1 MYQAGDRVLYGMHGV
16 CCVKA
21 AEERVL
27 DGKTRLFLVLEPEGQ
42 IGCQYLVP
50 THNAAAMAKLQP
62 VLTVTELQQL
72 LSSGEIRNGAW
83 ISDENQRKLTYR
95 ALISGGDRIQI
106 LQMIYALYRHQA
118 KQSEQ
123 GKKFH
128 QCDENFLRDAEKL
141 VCSEISAVMD
151 MDAASARSYL
161 KSQLNKM

>member
-1 MYQAGDRVLYGMHGV
+1 MYQIGERVLYGMHGV

-42 IGCQYLVP
+42 SGCQYLVP
-50 THNAAAMAKLQP
+50 THNAAAMAKLRP
-62 VLTVTELQQL
+62 MLTVTEFQQL
-72 LSSGEIRNGAW
+72 LSSNEIRNSVW
-83 ISDENQRKLTYR
+83 IVDENQRKLTYR
-95 ALISGGDRIQI
+95 TLIAGGERME
-106 LQMIYALYRHQA
+106 LLKMIHALYRHQA

-161 KSQLNKM
+161 QKQLK

>member
-1 MYQAGDRVLYGMHGV
+1 MYQIGERVLYGMHGV
-16 CCVKA
+16 CGVKA

-27 DGKTRLFLVLEPEGQ
+27 DGKVRLFLVLEPEGQ
-42 IGCQYLVP
+42 SGCQYLVP
-50 THNAAAMAKLQP
+50 THNAAAMAKLRP
-62 VLTVTELQQL
+62 MLTITELQQL
-72 LSSGEIRNGAW
+72 LSSEEVRNSTW

-95 ALISGGDRIQI
+95 TLITGGERTE
-106 LQMIYALYRHQA
+106 LLKMIHALYQHQA

-151 MDAASARSYL
+151 LDADAARSYL
-161 KSQLNKM
+161 RKQLK